1 MLRQFLSQRVTVP
14 PKKGA
19 PAVEGLIPKHPK
31 SKDKTE
37 TTNKVTH
44 MNFKSKISRLM
55 TKAKME
61 IVLAL
66 SSFVVFSGSAAT
78 EQWIGVPGVTTS
90 TNWSDAANWTS
101 PQQTYYNQVQFTG
114 TGANLNSVF
123 SVNNILDNTT
133 TVAQMPIWELDYVPT
148 NGNYTTLIDP
158 GVTLTLDAG
167 NGQMYVGADA
177 LNTASPAPANAI
189 ETITL
194 LGAGGALSMNG
205 NLHVNQGSVSGG
217 DIHNVTL
224 DLSGLDNFTDSGSE
238 ILVASGGAH
247 FSHGTLYLAKT
258 NNIYLGNDFQ
268 LCNQGYTNSVPCAVY
283 LGQNSSIA
291 TGTGNLIIGGTGTTL
306 VGAWMKFNPA
316 FIGGANPVPS
326 AYFYGSG
333 GSGRIANFWICN
345 ANGAPNVPGYALC
358 DFSGGNIYMVVDA
371 MELGQAG
378 TASALGVLT
387 LDNGFLNVNS
397 AVIGNQEVGNGGA
410 GVGIVNLNSN
420 ATLSTSSTLQVNNT
434 LTLAAV
440 TGGLT
445 AGSAG
450 TINVSGGTLAA
461 NTIVNGAGVGNIN
474 VTNGTLSVTGSAG
487 TPAAPV
493 SSISLWN
500 STLNLSVIPAS
511 NSVVTT
517 GLKTGGAANTINI
530 SSAPPFGSYPVKI
543 ALVKYSGGIGGA
555 GYNFSLGT
563 LPTLYAGYLSNDT
576 ANASIDL
583 VLTAGSGTLTWNGNI
598 NGNWDATT
606 ANWLAGGPA
615 VYANGEFVQFLNG
628 AATGTVNLTTTLTP
642 GSVTVSNSVLNYTFN
657 GTGSLSGSSSLQK
670 SGSGTLVIDNSGAN
684 NFTGGVTISG
694 GTLQVGNN
702 DTAGSL
708 PSSSILDNGNLVFA
722 NSGSVTEGNNISGS
736 GSFAQAGTGGTLQLS
751 GANSFM
757 GNVVVTNDSTL
768 QMGSSSALGSTG
780 GNVVVANGSTFDMNG
795 YSINKPVDVAGSGV
809 GGNGAITDNGGA
821 VYNTALAFTL
831 TGDTTFDYPNRWD
844 FGSGST
850 LSTSGNAYN
859 LTLVSSGYFQWQNTT
874 LDPALGNINLTS
886 GQLGVVG
893 STTFGDPNHTLTI
906 SSGSSLVFY
915 GGPYSQIN
923 KIVDFQDGTIDNYGG
938 NNIMTGQMTLEP
950 GFCSFNIS
958 GGTSLT
964 ISNVLS
970 SSGVIYLNGGSGTLT
985 LSGNSPSFSGGVDLY
1000 TGGLVLDG
1008 TIGSGITSQS
1018 GTVVSGK
1025 GVANGLVD
1033 VSGALQPGDQN
1044 AAGTFT
1050 ASSGLTLEGG
1060 ATLTEGLSTAIIG
1073 NNDLVAVTGN
1083 LTVNGNT
1090 IYLNPTGGTLQ
1101 NGVYPLITYT
1111 GSFSGSFAGVQTV
1124 SSSIYTLTLTN
1135 ITTTSP
1141 HQIAVIVSG
1150 SPSLLVW
1157 NNDANN
1163 GEWDFSSLNWSNIIT
1178 HAEELFANSDTVIFN
1193 DTIANASSP
1202 GTNIDIGSGQIVS
1215 PAIITN
1221 NSTLNYT
1228 LSGAGTISGATS
1240 IYKTG
1245 TGTLTVNTVNSFSGN
1260 TTIAAGA
1267 VQVNNVSALGATT
1280 GTISVSNGAT
1290 FYLNESGGYPGGDLG
1305 FTTKPIVISG
1315 AGVNGNGAIQII
1327 GNPVYNDSSTFG
1339 LGQNFTLLGNTT
1351 IGGTARWD
1359 WGYPGLPTT
1368 LSTHGSNY
1376 NFTAI
1381 QPGYSQWSDVLIDTN
1396 LGNFDFYSTA
1406 SSQQTW
1412 QVSAM
1417 GGSLGNPTNVL
1428 TLHSNILMNIQHGD
1442 TTIGDNGYAKVI
1454 HVLPTAGFQFQP
1466 SGGAGDYRLNSAL
1479 VMENNSSLAFYSG
1492 NGGSGSGTVLQKP
1505 VVLNGLVHLQIG
1517 DSTVTFSNV
1526 ISGPGGFYWDNY
1538 NNTVVFTATNTYQG
1552 ITELLS
1558 GRTLALAG
1566 NGSISDSTNITLTG
1580 ATVDVTKRTDQTLTL
1595 ALGQTLQGNG
1605 TVNGSLTVG
1614 AGATVSP
1621 GGTGAIGTITVSS
1634 NVVLT
1639 GTTIMEVN
1647 KTAATSDLIT
1657 SPGNIAYSGTLNV
1670 ANLAGTLAVGDS
1682 FVLFNGATYSGAFAN
1697 INPPTPGPGLI
1708 WNTASLTSNGTLKI
1722 AGAAVPPTI
1731 KDITVSGGSVV
1742 LSGTNNDGSGGTYH
1756 ILSSNN
1762 ITLPI
1767 ASWTVLTNGTFS
1779 ASGTFTF
1786 TNSTSGIQNRFFI
1799 LKVP

>member
-1 MLRQFLSQRVTVP
+1 MKL
-14 PKKGA
+14 
-19 PAVEGLIPKHPK
+19 E
-31 SKDKTE
+31 
-37 TTNKVTH
+37 
-44 MNFKSKISRLM
+44 SKIGRLTSR
-55 TKAKME
+55 TKAG
-61 IVLAL
+61 IALAFTAL
-66 SSFVVFSGSAAT
+66 ATTSGLAAT
-78 EQWIGVPGVTTS
+78 LQWIGVPGTS
-90 TNWSDAANWTS
+90 ADTNWSDAANWTS

-114 TGANLNSVF
+114 TGASLNSVF
-123 SVNNILDNTT
+123 SVNNVIDNISG
-133 TVAQMPIWELDYVPT
+133 VAQMPIWELDFVPT

-158 GVTLTLDAG
+158 GITLTLDAG
-167 NGQMYVGADA
+167 NGQVFVGADA

-194 LGAGGALSMNG
+194 LGAGGAFSMNG
-205 NLHVNQGSVSGG
+205 TLHVNQGSVTGG
-217 DIHNVTL
+217 DVHNVTL
-224 DLSGLDNFTDSGSE
+224 DLSGLDSFTDTGPE

-268 LCNQGYTNSVPCAVY
+268 LCNQAFTNSVPCAVY

-291 TGTGNLIIGGTGTTL
+291 TGTGNLIIGGSGTSL

-333 GSGRIANFWICN
+333 GSGRVANFWICN

-371 MELGQAG
+371 MQLGQAG

-387 LDNGFLNVNS
+387 ADDGFFNVNS

-420 ATLSTSSTLQVNNT
+420 AVLSTSSTLQVNNT

-450 TINVSGGTLAA
+450 TINVSGGTLTAK
-461 NTIVNGAGVGNIN
+461 TIVNGAGVGSIN
-474 VTNGTLSVTGSAG
+474 VTNGVLSVTGNAG
-487 TPAAPV
+487 TPSAPV

-500 STLNLSVIPAS
+500 SAMNLTVNPLS
-511 NSVVTT
+511 NTVVTAS
-517 GLKTGGAANTINI
+517 LKTGGAGNIVNI

-543 ALVKYSGGIGGA
+543 ALVKYSGSIGGA

-598 NGNWDATT
+598 SGNWDTTT
-606 ANWLAGGPA
+606 ANWLAGGSA
-615 VYANGEFVQFLNG
+615 VYADGEFVQFLDG
-628 AATGTVNLTTTLTP
+628 AVTGTINLTTSLAP
-642 GSVTVSNSVLNYTFN
+642 GSVTVSNSLLNYTFN
-657 GTGSLSGSSSLQK
+657 GPGSLGGSSSLLK
-670 SGSGTLVIDNSGAN
+670 SGPGKLVLDNSAAN
-684 NFTGGVTISG
+684 TFSGGVTISG

-708 PSSSILDNGNLVFA
+708 PSVSILDNGNLVFA
-722 NSGSVTEGNNISGS
+722 NSGTITEGNIISGS
-736 GSFAQAGTGGTLQLS
+736 GSFEQAGAGGTLVLS
-751 GANSFM
+751 GANTFT
-757 GNVVVTNDSTL
+757 GNVVVTNGSTL
-768 QMGSSSALGSTG
+768 QMGSVSALGSAG
-780 GNVVVANGSTFDMNG
+780 GAVVVANGSTFDMNG
-795 YSINKPVDVAGSGV
+795 NSITKPMKVSGAGAS
-809 GGNGAITDNGGA
+809 GNGAITDSGGA
-821 VYNTALAFTL
+821 VYGPALAVTL

-844 FGSGST
+844 FASGST

-859 LTLVSSGYFQWQNTT
+859 LTLVGVAGGYFQWQNTT

-906 SSGSSLVFY
+906 SSSGTLVFY

-923 KIVDFQDGTIDNYGG
+923 KIVDFQDGILDNNAG

-950 GFCSFNIS
+950 GFCSFNIN

-964 ISNVLS
+964 ISSVLS
-970 SSGVIYLNGGSGTLT
+970 GSGVVYLNGGTGTLT
-985 LSGNSPSFSGGVDLY
+985 LSGNSPSFSGGVALY
-1000 TGGLVLDG
+1000 KGGVVLDG

-1018 GTVVSGK
+1018 GTVISGK
-1025 GVANGLVD
+1025 GVATGLVD
-1033 VSGALQPGDQN
+1033 VSGALQPGDVN
-1044 AAGTFT
+1044 VAGTFG
-1050 ASSGLTLEGG
+1050 ANGGLTLEGG
-1060 ATLTEGLSTAIIG
+1060 ATLTEGLSTTISG
-1073 NNDLVAVTGN
+1073 NNDLVAVAGN
-1083 LTVNGNT
+1083 LTANGNT
-1090 IYLNPTGGTLQ
+1090 IFVNPTGGTLQ

-1111 GSFSGSFAGVQTV
+1111 GSLSGSFGGVQTV
-1124 SSSIYTLTLTN
+1124 SSSVYTLTLTN

-1141 HQIAVIVSG
+1141 QQIAVIVSG
-1150 SPSLLVW
+1150 TPAQLVW
-1157 NNDANN
+1157 NNGANN
-1163 GEWDFSSLNWSNIIT
+1163 GEWDFSSLNWSNIVT
-1178 HAEELFANSDTVIFN
+1178 HASQVFANSDTVIFN
-1193 DTIANASSP
+1193 DTIINAASP
-1202 GTNIDIGSGQIVS
+1202 ATNIDLGSGQIVS
-1215 PAIITN
+1215 PAVITN
-1221 NSTLNYT
+1221 NSTVNYT

-1240 IYKTG
+1240 VYKTG
-1245 TGTLTVNTVNSFSGN
+1245 TGTMTINTVNGFNGN
-1260 TTIAAGA
+1260 TTIAGGA
-1267 VQVNNVSALGATT
+1267 LQVNNVSALGSTT

-1290 FYLNESGGYPGGDLG
+1290 FYLNETGGYPGGDIG

-1359 WGYPGLPTT
+1359 WGFPGLPTT

-1381 QPGYSQWSDVLIDTN
+1381 QPGYSQWNDVLIDPN

-1412 QVSAM
+1412 QVAAM

-1428 TLHSNILMNIQHGD
+1428 TLHSNILMNVQHGD

-1454 HVLPTAGFQFQP
+1454 HIMPTAGFQFQP
-1466 SGGAGDYRLNSAL
+1466 NGGAGDYRLNSAF

-1492 NGGSGSGTVLQKP
+1492 TGGSGSGTVLQKP

-1526 ISGPGGFYWDNY
+1526 ISGSGGFFWDNY
-1538 NNTVVFTATNTYQG
+1538 NNTVVFAAANTYQG
-1552 ITELLS
+1552 ITDLRS
-1558 GRTLALAG
+1558 GRTLALVG
-1566 NGSISDSTNITLTG
+1566 NGSISGSTNITLTG

-1595 ALGQTLQGNG
+1595 ALGQTLQGSG
-1605 TVNGSLTVG
+1605 TINGSLTVG
-1614 AGATVSP
+1614 AGAIVSP

-1634 NVVLT
+1634 NVVLS
-1639 GTTIMEVN
+1639 GTTMMEVN
-1647 KTAATSDLIT
+1647 QTAATSDVI
-1657 SPGNIAYSGTLNV
+1657 SSSGNIAYSGTLNV
-1670 ANLAGTLAVGDS
+1670 ANLAGTLAAGDS
-1682 FVLFNGATYSGAFAN
+1682 FVLFSGATYSGAFAA
-1697 INPPTPGPGLI
+1697 INPATPGPGLA
-1708 WNTASLTSNGTLKI
+1708 WNTGNLDSNGTLSI
-1722 AGAAVPPTI
+1722 VAAAVPPTI
-1731 KDITVSGGSVV
+1731 KNITLSGGNVV
-1742 LSGTNNDGSGGTYH
+1742 LSGSNNTGSGGTYH
-1756 ILSSNN
+1756 ILSSTN

-1767 ASWTVLTNGTFS
+1767 GSWTVLTNGTFS
-1779 ASGTFTF
+1779 AGGTFTF
-1786 TNSTSGIQNRFFI
+1786 TNAVGGNQNRFYI
-1799 LKVP
+1799 LKIP